1 MPMTVNTNTA
11 SNNALTNLN
20 KTSRKLAKAFEH
32 LSTGLRIS
40 SASDDAAGLGVA
52 ENLKVAS
59 ASAKVAA
66 RNINDGIS
74 VISVAEGAS
83 AEAGDMLG
91 RMRELAV
98 QGASETLSNT
108 ERAYVQSEYV
118 SLAGEMDRVAGVT
131 EFNGQTLTDGSLATM
146 AVQVGINATANDQI
160 TITLGD
166 LASATLGVDTG
177 TIDMSTSAGA
187 SLALAAI
194 DTAIDSV
201 NGYRSDYGAAQ
212 NQLESALNTVENFSE
227 NTTAAESRIRDV
239 DFGSETAELS
249 KQQLLQQ
256 AGVAILGQAKSI
268 NQGAVQLLQG

>member
-1 MPMTVNTNTA
+1 
-11 SNNALTNLN
+11 
-20 KTSRKLAKAFEH
+20 
-32 LSTGLRIS
+32 
-40 SASDDAAGLGVA
+40 
-52 ENLKVAS
+52 
-59 ASAKVAA
+59 
-66 RNINDGIS
+66 
-74 VISVAEGAS
+74 
-83 AEAGDMLG
+83 MLG

-98 QGASETLSNT
+98 QGASETLSNN

-118 SLAGEMDRVAGVT
+118 ALAGEMDRVAAVT
-131 EFNGQTLTDGSLATM
+131 EFNGQTLTDGTLATM

-160 TITLGD
+160 SITLGD

-177 TIDMSTSAGA
+177 TLDMSTAAGA
-187 SLALAAI
+187 SAALTAI
-194 DTAIDSV
+194 DTAIDTV

-212 NQLESALNTVENFSE
+212 NQLESALNTVENFAE

>member
-1 MPMTVNTNTA
+1 MALTVNTNTSA
-11 SNNALTNLN
+11 NNALNSLN
-20 KTSRKLAKAFEH
+20 KTSRKLAKAFNH

-40 SASDDAAGLGVA
+40 SAADDAAGLGVA

-83 AEAGDMLG
+83 AEVGDMLG

-98 QGASETLSNT
+98 QGASDTLDDD
-108 ERAYVQSEYV
+108 ERAYIQSEYT
-118 SLAGEMDRVAGVT
+118 SLAGEMDRVSAVT
-131 EFNGQTLTDGSLATM
+131 EFNGRALTDGTTATLN
-146 AVQVGINATANDQI
+146 VQVGINATSNDQI
-160 TITLGD
+160 SLKMGD
-166 LASATLGVDTG
+166 LTTATLGVDTG
-177 TIDMSTSAGA
+177 SVDMTTAGGCSSALASIDSAIDM
-187 SLALAAI
+187 
-194 DTAIDSV
+194 V

-212 NQLESALNTVENFSE
+212 NQLESALNTAETFAE

-239 DFGSETAELS
+239 DFGAETAELS